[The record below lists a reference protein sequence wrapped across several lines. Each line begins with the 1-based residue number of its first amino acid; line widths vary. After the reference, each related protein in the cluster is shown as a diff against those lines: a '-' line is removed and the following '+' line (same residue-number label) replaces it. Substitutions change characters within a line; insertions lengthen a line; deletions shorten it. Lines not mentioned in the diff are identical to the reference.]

1 MNDHPIKGIGNA
13 GAQAVAKMLRENR
26 SVQEIYLH
34 DKRIGE
40 IGGQA
45 LLEALRHNSRVLV
58 MNLNENPAISDEVK
72 KGIQGLLEANKE
84 AVRRQKEAFFATLK
98 ELQRLSEAK
107 PGMGKSILDRLEG
120 TTWFDDESKCRIAHV
135 QSGEIVWDPNVG
147 TRANS
152 TLISDGIILV
162 ATVTTANEEVVL
174 RGEVDLDAEPACIT
188 WSCWNDLPSEIQS
201 FMWIKG

>member
-1 MNDHPIKGIGNA
+1 MFFVPQMEASGLGFGTARTRLDSRGFRQRDSGSLCVA
-13 GAQAVAKMLRENR
+13 GKRSDLRAVVPWEWC
-26 SVQEIYLH
+26 Q
-34 DKRIGE
+34 
-40 IGGQA
+40 
-45 LLEALRHNSRVLV
+45 
-58 MNLNENPAISDEVK
+58 
-72 KGIQGLLEANKE
+72 
-84 AVRRQKEAFFATLK
+84 
-98 ELQRLSEAK
+98 
-107 PGMGKSILDRLEG
+107 
-120 TTWFDDESKCRIAHV
+120 AHV

>member
-1 MNDHPIKGIGNA
+1 MLHLHLALSLRSYYPASSFLQILADWYLRQGKVIVLGDKYYSAQYMNDHPIKGIGNA

-120 TTWFDDESKCRIAHV
+120 WTVNTTCS
-135 QSGEIVWDPNVG
+135 
-147 TRANS
+147 
-152 TLISDGIILV
+152 
-162 ATVTTANEEVVL
+162 
-174 RGEVDLDAEPACIT
+174 
-188 WSCWNDLPSEIQS
+188 
-201 FMWIKG
+201 